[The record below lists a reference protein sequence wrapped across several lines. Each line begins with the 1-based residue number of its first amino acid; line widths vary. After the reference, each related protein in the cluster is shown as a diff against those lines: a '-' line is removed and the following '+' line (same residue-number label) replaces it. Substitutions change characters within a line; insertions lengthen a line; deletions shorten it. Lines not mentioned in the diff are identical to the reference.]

1 MPEFEFDVD
10 ASIAAGWERFAVR
23 LAGFLRD
30 LVPGATFD
38 LTVPVLGVQS
48 SQPPFIRFTTSEPD
62 SDATHTADLQERT
75 RHIEAEVSG
84 GGAEDHP
91 IPLRSSQLDQ
101 LAGLGW
107 EVTHDPAAATRARI
121 RLPKFEAPHLSHLV
135 AGTMERVFGIPHPVF
150 LHDVVDAEHTTTA
163 PRPPS
168 DEPGGGPSTPPAGN
182 SPSLA
187 DDPDFHPVTIT
198 DPDQATQAL
207 STALSE
213 VYNDRVEVDDH
224 DVFTVPTACVVVFVR
239 AHRSM
244 PLIVFRS
251 PLVPVVEDAAAA
263 ETEVAILNRDSLWC
277 RYVFDGKAIVAES
290 EFVDRV
296 FVPVNFK
303 IKLAE
308 IVAELDD
315 VYPDLARRVAS
326 SQWRDL
332 HSADDPKIDD
342 Q

>member
-1 MPEFEFDVD
+1 M
-10 ASIAAGWERFAVR
+10 
-23 LAGFLRD
+23 
-30 LVPGATFD
+30 
-38 LTVPVLGVQS
+38 
-48 SQPPFIRFTTSEPD
+48 
-62 SDATHTADLQERT
+62 
-75 RHIEAEVSG
+75 
-84 GGAEDHP
+84 
-91 IPLRSSQLDQ
+91 
-101 LAGLGW
+101 
-107 EVTHDPAAATRARI
+107 
-121 RLPKFEAPHLSHLV
+121 
-135 AGTMERVFGIPHPVF
+135 
-150 LHDVVDAEHTTTA
+150 
-163 PRPPS
+163 
-168 DEPGGGPSTPPAGN
+168 
-182 SPSLA
+182 
-187 DDPDFHPVTIT
+187 
-198 DPDQATQAL
+198 

>member
-62 SDATHTADLQERT
+62 SDATHTAVLQERT

-121 RLPKFEAPHLSHLV
+121 RLPAFEAPHLSHLV
-135 AGTMERVFGIPHPVF
+135 AGTMERVFGIPTRCSS
-150 LHDVVDAEHTTTA
+150 TTWLTSST
-163 PRPPS
+163 RPPIRAHLPTS
-168 DEPGGGPSTPPAGN
+168 PVAGHRRLRPVTRPRWPMIRISIR
-182 SPSLA
+182 SPS
-187 DDPDFHPVTIT
+187 
-198 DPDQATQAL
+198 
-207 STALSE
+207 
-213 VYNDRVEVDDH
+213 
-224 DVFTVPTACVVVFVR
+224 PT
-239 AHRSM
+239 
-244 PLIVFRS
+244 PI
-251 PLVPVVEDAAAA
+251 
-263 ETEVAILNRDSLWC
+263 
-277 RYVFDGKAIVAES
+277 
-290 EFVDRV
+290 
-296 FVPVNFK
+296 
-303 IKLAE
+303 
-308 IVAELDD
+308 
-315 VYPDLARRVAS
+315 RRP
-326 SQWRDL
+326 RC
-332 HSADDPKIDD
+332 
-342 Q
+342 